1 MAGAQKLKA
10 RSRTAQ
16 NKGKK
21 RENVVGTAVEQSSS
35 RKKKRA
41 GSRVMSVVNI
51 TLQVRI
57 ALSINAW
64 FS

>member
-1 MAGAQKLKA
+1 MAGAKKLKTTCKA
-10 RSRTAQ
+10 PE

-21 RENVVGTAVEQSSS
+21 RDNVVDTAVHQSSS

-51 TLQVRI
+51 TLQVCI
-57 ALSINAW
+57 GVSITA
-64 FS
+64 